1 MKTKDKDEY
10 IMFEDALQMPE
21 LAHLHDVILYVEN
34 AHDSELS
41 PKKYQIGLEHIAS
54 KKIQI
59 LYKEN
64 PEMGIKHVIMA
75 VFEKLPDD
83 MPTLFIVKITQFIL
97 KKWETVSN
105 SIPRK
110 ENKTELV

>member
-10 IMFEDALQMPE
+10 IMVEDALQMPE
-21 LAHLHDVILYVEN
+21 FAHLHDVILYVEN
-34 AHDSELS
+34 AHDSDLS
-41 PKKYQIGLEHIAS
+41 PKKYQIGLEHTAS
-54 KKIQI
+54 KRIQI

-64 PEMGIKHVIMA
+64 SKMSIKHVIMA
-75 VFEKLPDD
+75 VFERLPDD

-105 SIPRK
+105 SIPQK
-110 ENKTELV
+110 ENRTELV

>member
-1 MKTKDKDEY
+1 MKAKDKDEY

-21 LAHLHDVILYVEN
+21 LAHLHDIILYVEN

-54 KKIQI
+54 KRIQM

-64 PEMGIKHVIMA
+64 SKMPIKHVIMA

-83 MPTLFIVKITQFIL
+83 MPALFIAKITQFIL
-97 KKWETVSN
+97 KKWETLSN
-105 SIPRK
+105 SIPQK
-110 ENKTELV
+110 ENKTEFV